1 MTLACSVGLL
11 LVQLYEVLNRE
22 NDLVMEL
29 AMVEGMMQTLLYAQV
44 QAETDNEINY
54 KLVKTGENNAITTK

>member
-54 KLVKTGENNAITTK
+54 KLVKTGENNAIKTK